1 MYTCRLNDRVIFNYS
16 FVLQSLLSQHLFFL
30 SEQDLTG
37 GQETGEVCGGFFCQ
51 KKPLKILNSSTV

>member
-37 GQETGEVCGGFFCQ
+37 GQETGEVCGGFFFVRR
-51 KKPLKILNSSTV
+51 NH